1 VLRVKLCNVIA
12 ILQRLNIDH
21 VELGNRNRRATMK
34 VGFIGLGAMGCAMAS
49 NLVAAGHNVTVWNR
63 SEAATEKLASLG
75 AKVVRTPDRAAQ
87 GDVVH
92 SMLSNDQA
100 VREVFLENGLLD
112 AMDPGTV
119 HVNHATIS
127 VVLAR
132 QLAEEHAKRGIEYVA
147 APVFGRPDVAAAGK
161 LNILVAGKPAA
172 IDKAR
177 PLLEVMAA
185 KLWPMGDMPE
195 RANVVKLA
203 GNFMI
208 VTAIESMAEA
218 SVLARAYG
226 VNAADFIELM
236 TSTLFA
242 SPVYQIYGKAI
253 AEQRFMPPGFTLP
266 LGLKDVMLAQDAGFA
281 ERVSMPLAGVL
292 RDSLLEALADGA
304 EGMDLSALALVSA
317 RRANLDGRNPS

>member
-1 VLRVKLCNVIA
+1 
-12 ILQRLNIDH
+12 
-21 VELGNRNRRATMK
+21 MK
-34 VGFIGLGAMGCAMAS
+34 VGFIGLGAMASAMAS
-49 NLVAAGHNVTVWNR
+49 NLIAAGHTVTVWNR

-87 GDVVH
+87 GDVLH
-92 SMLSNDQA
+92 SMLANDQA
-100 VREVFLENGLLD
+100 VLDVFLAGGLLD

-127 VVLAR
+127 VALAR
-132 QLAEEHAKRGIEYVA
+132 QLADEHAKRGIGYVA

-161 LNILVAGKPAA
+161 LNILVAGQAPA
-172 IDKAR
+172 IEKAR
-177 PLLEVMAA
+177 PLLEVLGA
-185 KLWPMGDMPE
+185 KLWPMGDLPE

-226 VNAADFIELM
+226 VSAADFIELM

-242 SPVYQIYGKAI
+242 SPVYQIYGKSI
-253 AEQRFMPPGFTLP
+253 AEQRFTPPGFALP
-266 LGLKDVMLAQDAGFA
+266 LGLKDVLLAQEAGHA
-281 ERVSMPLAGVL
+281 AQVPMPLAGVL

-304 EGMDLSALALVSA
+304 EGMDLSALAQVSA
-317 RRANLDGRNPS
+317 RRANLDRRPKS